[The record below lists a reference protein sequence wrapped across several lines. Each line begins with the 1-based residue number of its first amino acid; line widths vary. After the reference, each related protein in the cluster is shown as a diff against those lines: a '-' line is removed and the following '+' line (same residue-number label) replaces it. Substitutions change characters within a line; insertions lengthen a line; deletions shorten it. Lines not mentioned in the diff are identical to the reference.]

1 MIVYAVEPGGK
12 YVTVEESLALHPEG
26 KRGFYV
32 NLTNQCTC
40 ACTFCLRSLKEMA
53 EEHSLWLKKE
63 PSEEEVWAE
72 LSMLPWDKAE
82 EIVFCGFG
90 EPTMRLEV
98 LTGLLRRIRAERPG
112 VKTRLNTNGLSDLY
126 FGRDTA
132 PDFDGLLDTISIS
145 LNASNAERYLE
156 LTRSRFGLPSF
167 EAMLTFAERAK
178 AYVPDVVL
186 TVVDHVE
193 DDGEILIS
201 APTCIME
208 GYYKMPD
215 ATREVIRGGILHTGD
230 LGFFDER
237 GLLHVSGRKKEMLVL
252 SDGTKVFLPEY
263 ESELSAV
270 LHGRDLAVCERNG
283 SPVLVIRGR
292 PGEREAV
299 LAAIK
304 PVMELRPR
312 GQQIKDVIFTPSPL
326 PRTSTGKIKRWELN
340 L

>member
-12 YVTVEESLALHPEG
+12 YVTVKESLALHPEG

-53 EEHSLWLKKE
+53 EDHSLWLKNE
-63 PSEEEVWAE
+63 PPEEEVWAAI
-72 LSMLPWDKAE
+72 STLPWDKVE

-98 LTGLLRRIRAERPG
+98 LTGLLRRIRDEHPG
-112 VKTRLNTNGLSDLY
+112 VKTRLNTNGLSDLH
-126 FGRDTA
+126 FGRNTA

-193 DDGEILIS
+193 DDGEIARCRKICE
-201 APTCIME
+201 A
-208 GYYKMPD
+208 
-215 ATREVIRGGILHTGD
+215 
-230 LGFFDER
+230 R
-237 GLLHVSGRKKEMLVL
+237 GLRLRVR
-252 SDGTKVFLPEY
+252 PY
-263 ESELSAV
+263 EAE
-270 LHGRDLAVCERNG
+270 
-283 SPVLVIRGR
+283 
-292 PGEREAV
+292 
-299 LAAIK
+299 
-304 PVMELRPR
+304 
-312 GQQIKDVIFTPSPL
+312 
-326 PRTSTGKIKRWELN
+326 
-340 L
+340 

>member
-1 MIVYAVEPGGK
+1 MIVYAVESGGK
-12 YVTVEESLALHPEG
+12 YVTVDESLALHPEG

-63 PSEEEVWAE
+63 PSEEEVGAE
-72 LSMLPWDKAE
+72 LSALPWDKAE

-193 DDGEILIS
+193 DDGEIARCRKICE
-201 APTCIME
+201 A
-208 GYYKMPD
+208 
-215 ATREVIRGGILHTGD
+215 
-230 LGFFDER
+230 R
-237 GLLHVSGRKKEMLVL
+237 GLRLRVR
-252 SDGTKVFLPEY
+252 PY
-263 ESELSAV
+263 EAE
-270 LHGRDLAVCERNG
+270 
-283 SPVLVIRGR
+283 
-292 PGEREAV
+292 
-299 LAAIK
+299 
-304 PVMELRPR
+304 
-312 GQQIKDVIFTPSPL
+312 
-326 PRTSTGKIKRWELN
+326 
-340 L
+340 

>member
-12 YVTVEESLALHPEG
+12 YVTVKESLALHPEG

-53 EEHSLWLKKE
+53 EDHSLWLKNE
-63 PSEEEVWAE
+63 PSEEEVWSEISA
-72 LSMLPWDKAE
+72 LPWDKVE

-98 LTGLLRRIRAERPG
+98 LTGLLRRIRDEHPG
-112 VKTRLNTNGLSDLY
+112 VKTRLNTNGLSDRH
-126 FGRDTA
+126 FGRNTA

-193 DDGEILIS
+193 DDGEIAQCRKICE
-201 APTCIME
+201 A
-208 GYYKMPD
+208 
-215 ATREVIRGGILHTGD
+215 
-230 LGFFDER
+230 R
-237 GLLHVSGRKKEMLVL
+237 GLRLRVR
-252 SDGTKVFLPEY
+252 PY
-263 ESELSAV
+263 EAE
-270 LHGRDLAVCERNG
+270 
-283 SPVLVIRGR
+283 
-292 PGEREAV
+292 
-299 LAAIK
+299 
-304 PVMELRPR
+304 
-312 GQQIKDVIFTPSPL
+312 
-326 PRTSTGKIKRWELN
+326 
-340 L
+340 

>member
-12 YVTVEESLALHPEG
+12 YVTVKESLALHPEG

-53 EEHSLWLKKE
+53 EDHSLWLKNE

-72 LSMLPWDKAE
+72 ISALPWDKVE

-98 LTGLLRRIRAERPG
+98 LTGLLRRIRDEHPG
-112 VKTRLNTNGLSDLY
+112 VKTRLNTNGLSDLH
-126 FGRDTA
+126 FGRNTA

-193 DDGEILIS
+193 DDGEIARCRKICE
-201 APTCIME
+201 T
-208 GYYKMPD
+208 
-215 ATREVIRGGILHTGD
+215 
-230 LGFFDER
+230 R
-237 GLLHVSGRKKEMLVL
+237 GLRLRVR
-252 SDGTKVFLPEY
+252 PY
-263 ESELSAV
+263 EAE
-270 LHGRDLAVCERNG
+270 
-283 SPVLVIRGR
+283 
-292 PGEREAV
+292 
-299 LAAIK
+299 
-304 PVMELRPR
+304 
-312 GQQIKDVIFTPSPL
+312 
-326 PRTSTGKIKRWELN
+326 
-340 L
+340 

>member
-1 MIVYAVEPGGK
+1 MIVYAVEPGGR
-12 YVTVEESLALHPEG
+12 YVEPAESLALHPEG

-72 LSMLPWDKAE
+72 LSALPWDQTE

-193 DDGEILIS
+193 DDGEIARCRKICE
-201 APTCIME
+201 A
-208 GYYKMPD
+208 
-215 ATREVIRGGILHTGD
+215 
-230 LGFFDER
+230 R
-237 GLLHVSGRKKEMLVL
+237 GLRLRVR
-252 SDGTKVFLPEY
+252 PY
-263 ESELSAV
+263 EAE
-270 LHGRDLAVCERNG
+270 
-283 SPVLVIRGR
+283 
-292 PGEREAV
+292 
-299 LAAIK
+299 
-304 PVMELRPR
+304 
-312 GQQIKDVIFTPSPL
+312 
-326 PRTSTGKIKRWELN
+326 
-340 L
+340 

>member
-1 MIVYAVEPGGK
+1 MIVYAVEPGGV
-12 YVTVEESLALHPEG
+12 YVTVGESLKLRPEG

-63 PSEEEVWAE
+63 PSEDEVWAE
-72 LSMLPWDKAE
+72 LSALPWDKAE

-90 EPTMRLEV
+90 EPTMRMEV
-98 LTGLLRRIRAERPG
+98 LTALLRRIRAEHPG

-167 EAMLTFAERAK
+167 DAMLTFAERAK

-193 DDGEILIS
+193 DDGEI
-201 APTCIME
+201 ARC
-208 GYYKMPD
+208 
-215 ATREVIRGGILHTGD
+215 REIC
-230 LGFFDER
+230 EAR
-237 GLLHVSGRKKEMLVL
+237 GLRLRVR
-252 SDGTKVFLPEY
+252 PY
-263 ESELSAV
+263 EAE
-270 LHGRDLAVCERNG
+270 
-283 SPVLVIRGR
+283 
-292 PGEREAV
+292 
-299 LAAIK
+299 
-304 PVMELRPR
+304 
-312 GQQIKDVIFTPSPL
+312 
-326 PRTSTGKIKRWELN
+326 
-340 L
+340 

>member
-12 YVTVEESLALHPEG
+12 YVTVKESLALHPEG

-53 EEHSLWLKKE
+53 EDHSLWLKNE

-72 LSMLPWDKAE
+72 ISALPGDKVE

-98 LTGLLRRIRAERPG
+98 LTGLLRRIRDEHPG
-112 VKTRLNTNGLSDLY
+112 VKTRLNTNGLSDLH
-126 FGRDTA
+126 FGRNTA

-193 DDGEILIS
+193 DDGEIARCRKICE
-201 APTCIME
+201 A
-208 GYYKMPD
+208 
-215 ATREVIRGGILHTGD
+215 
-230 LGFFDER
+230 R
-237 GLLHVSGRKKEMLVL
+237 GLRLRVR
-252 SDGTKVFLPEY
+252 PY
-263 ESELSAV
+263 EAE
-270 LHGRDLAVCERNG
+270 
-283 SPVLVIRGR
+283 
-292 PGEREAV
+292 
-299 LAAIK
+299 
-304 PVMELRPR
+304 
-312 GQQIKDVIFTPSPL
+312 
-326 PRTSTGKIKRWELN
+326 
-340 L
+340 

>member
-12 YVTVEESLALHPEG
+12 YVTVKESLALHPEG

-53 EEHSLWLKKE
+53 EGHSLWLKKE
-63 PSEEEVWAE
+63 PSVEEVWAE
-72 LSMLPWDKAE
+72 LSALPWDKAE

-98 LTGLLRRIRAERPG
+98 LTALLRRIRDGHPG
-112 VKTRLNTNGLSDLY
+112 VRTRLNTNGLSDLH
-126 FGRDTA
+126 FGRNTA

-167 EAMLTFAERAK
+167 DAMLAFAERAK

-193 DDGEILIS
+193 DDGEIARCRKI
-201 APTCIME
+201 CE
-208 GYYKMPD
+208 
-215 ATREVIRGGILHTGD
+215 
-230 LGFFDER
+230 ER
-237 GLLHVSGRKKEMLVL
+237 GLRLRVR
-252 SDGTKVFLPEY
+252 PY
-263 ESELSAV
+263 EAE
-270 LHGRDLAVCERNG
+270 
-283 SPVLVIRGR
+283 
-292 PGEREAV
+292 
-299 LAAIK
+299 
-304 PVMELRPR
+304 
-312 GQQIKDVIFTPSPL
+312 
-326 PRTSTGKIKRWELN
+326 
-340 L
+340 